1 MKNQFGDRMARTMQ
15 PSVFLD
21 ETLFDLE
28 HETGLPVRI
37 VFLVLHT
44 CCDREGRFQWN
55 SNTFRFLTLDSRDV
69 IQAALAALVSAKR
82 IIRYRI
88 GEDDFGFIPGFQSSQ
103 HINPRERASALP
115 APEDGDPV
123 NAAGD
128 IIKRGGGRKKG
139 SQTSAIEG
147 VQKEDLPSSTNH
159 VEVML
164 DTALGGVKNLPA
176 VRNKGG
182 VLTVTS
188 DMSRTALQ
196 HALQSG
202 PVEMNGY
209 IYKRIH
215 GAGIVRVDPEHE
227 APIVVSFVGDE
238 SDPVTFIPL
247 SGEIKLLGISR
258 GKLAEY
264 DELYPDADNV
274 ARLKACAQ
282 WAVDNPGRRKTSA
295 GINTYI
301 GNWMRN
307 AQNRGDFVRH
317 TDGRVTSGRMGGGL
331 FRNVGADE
339 RTRNVVREAM
349 DRLEK
354 QEKGQRSNV
363 EVNS

>member
-128 IIKRGGGRKKG
+128 IIKRGGGRKKVARA
-139 SQTSAIEG
+139 STSEDE
-147 VQKEDLPSSTNH
+147 QKEALPAVVADK
-159 VEVML
+159 VETVL
-164 DTALGGVKNLPA
+164 DAKLSAVKDLPA
-176 VRNKGG
+176 VRNKDG
-182 VLTVTS
+182 VMAVFEG
-188 DMSRTALQ
+188 MSKSALQ

-209 IYKRIH
+209 VYKRIPN
-215 GAGIVRVDPEHE
+215 AGCVARFDPRYE
-227 APIVVSFVGDE
+227 APVVVSFVGDE
-238 SDPVTFIPL
+238 SEPVVFIPL
-247 SGEIKLLGISR
+247 DGEVKLLGISR

-264 DELYPDADNV
+264 DELYPNADNV

-282 WAVDNPGRRKTSA
+282 WAVDNPARRKTAA
-295 GINTYI
+295 GINTFI

-307 AQNRGDFVRH
+307 AQNRGDFTHHAPGNSARP
-317 TDGRVTSGRMGGGL
+317 GGL
-331 FRNVGADE
+331 FGRQSIGERARSVAEDFVRSTSGGA
-339 RTRNVVREAM
+339 
-349 DRLEK
+349 
-354 QEKGQRSNV
+354 
-363 EVNS
+363 